1 MIDLSARRNNLGV
14 TVDDLIMIIAKSD
27 GTWGN
32 IQYGD
37 QWSLNR
43 AKDKADQLL
52 ALVDG
57 DIAKAV
63 AIARIFY

>member
-1 MIDLSARRNNLGV
+1 MNINELVKA
-14 TVDDLIMIIAKSD
+14 IAKND

-43 AKDKADQLL
+43 AKGKAEKLL

-57 DIAKAV
+57 DIAKAL
-63 AIARIFY
+63 AIVEIF